1 MIKDLKCSGEI
12 NRFQT
17 QINRFFFVAES
28 KFQIAHTP
36 VEFYAA
42 EMILTIL
49 SSKDN
54 MKQINSHNFKIT
66 YHTDLITPNCTQDR
80 IQIEILILN
89 LQVYVTE
96 IYQNQYQ
103 LRMSSPMQLYQTQ
116 QFSRLNIKVINTK
129 DSQSLQ

>member
-1 MIKDLKCSGEI
+1 
-12 NRFQT
+12 
-17 QINRFFFVAES
+17 
-28 KFQIAHTP
+28 
-36 VEFYAA
+36 
-42 EMILTIL
+42 
-49 SSKDN
+49 
-54 MKQINSHNFKIT
+54 MKQIYSHNFIVI
-66 YHTDLITPNCTQDR
+66 YHTDSITPNCTQDR

-116 QFSRLNIKVINTK
+116 QFNRLNIKMINTK

>member
-1 MIKDLKCSGEI
+1 
-12 NRFQT
+12 
-17 QINRFFFVAES
+17 
-28 KFQIAHTP
+28 
-36 VEFYAA
+36 
-42 EMILTIL
+42 
-49 SSKDN
+49 
-54 MKQINSHNFKIT
+54 MKQINSHNFKVL
-66 YHTDLITPNCTQDR
+66 YHTDSIVPNCTQDR

-116 QFSRLNIKVINTK
+116 QFSRLNIKMINTK